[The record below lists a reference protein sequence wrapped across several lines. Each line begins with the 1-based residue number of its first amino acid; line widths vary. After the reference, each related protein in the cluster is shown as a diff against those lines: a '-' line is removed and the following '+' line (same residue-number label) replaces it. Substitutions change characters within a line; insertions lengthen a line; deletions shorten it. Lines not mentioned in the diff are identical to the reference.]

1 MHYRQDLGFSL
12 GLHAAI
18 FLACLIL
25 IQKRAADS
33 FQSQPLLVE
42 LEAPQSMKT
51 REEPIQQ
58 VVRTR
63 AAENQLI
70 PDEKA
75 FLGERN
81 QRVDRQTVSATGSR
95 KAGGSAAPR
104 ADKGR
109 ADLSRFGIPIIPKAG
124 RMANDTG
131 PGDSRI
137 REYVTGVKEGQETA
151 LSTREFVF
159 FGYFE
164 RIRGRLEH
172 AWEPILRQ
180 HLLRHYRMGRRIASE
195 MDHRTQV
202 QVVLDAGGKVVDVE
216 IVGESGVDTL
226 DSAAIKAFNEAG
238 PFPNPP
244 RGLFDQDGH
253 VRVRWEFI
261 LKT

>member
-12 GLHAAI
+12 GLHAAM

-25 IQKRAADS
+25 IQKRAADTILPE
-33 FQSQPLLVE
+33 PLLVE
-42 LEAPQSMKT
+42 LEAPRSIKLRQETIK
-51 REEPIQQ
+51 Q

-63 AAENQLI
+63 AADNQQT
-70 PDEKA
+70 PDEGA

-81 QRVDRQTVSATGSR
+81 QRVDRQTVSATGGR
-95 KAGGSAAPR
+95 QAGGTARPR
-104 ADKGR
+104 ADKRGP
-109 ADLSRFGIPIIPKAG
+109 DLSRFGIPILPRAVPVPG
-124 RMANDTG
+124 VNA
-131 PGDSRI
+131 PGDSRLS
-137 REYVTGVKEGQETA
+137 EYVSGVQEGQETA

-180 HLLRHYRMGRRIASE
+180 HLLRHYKMGRRIASE

-216 IVGESGVDTL
+216 IVGESGLDTL

-244 RGLFDQDGH
+244 RGLFDKDGR